1 MPSAPI
7 ATPGSSGEPHRSTP
21 TPTPTA
27 AVPYVH
33 GRHLVPIRVVPRRV
47 PDLRSEGL
55 LAEEDRVRAR
65 IDEIDAALV
74 DLAAQRR
81 GLLQRIRDLHN
92 ELRPPI
98 TNSCGRRRRQVSHE
112 EALSSIEGEP
122 TWLSGRELRAICLA
136 FLRRTRVATTLR
148 QLHVL
153 LHRAGFGIASAYPV
167 KTLADA
173 LGHETNAGR
182 VARTRRGTYRLLD
195 AGTAPEIALP
205 DW

>member
-1 MPSAPI
+1 MPTAPI
-7 ATPGSSGEPHRSTP
+7 ATPGSSGEPPRSNQTSMP
-21 TPTPTA
+21 TTA
-27 AVPYVH
+27 IPYVH
-33 GRHLVPIRVVPRRV
+33 GRHLVPIRVVPRRI
-47 PDLRSEGL
+47 PDHRIEGL

-65 IDEIDAALV
+65 IDEIDAAVV
-74 DLAAQRR
+74 DLAAERR
-81 GLLQRIRDLHN
+81 GLLQRIRDLHDQ
-92 ELRPPI
+92 LRPPI
-98 TNSCGRRRRQVSHE
+98 TNACGRRRRQVSHE
-112 EALSSIEGEP
+112 EVLPPVEGEP

-153 LHRAGFGIASAYPV
+153 LHRAGYGIASAYPV

-182 VARTRRGTYRLLD
+182 VGRIRRGTYQLLD
-195 AGTAPEIALP
+195 PGTAPEIALP